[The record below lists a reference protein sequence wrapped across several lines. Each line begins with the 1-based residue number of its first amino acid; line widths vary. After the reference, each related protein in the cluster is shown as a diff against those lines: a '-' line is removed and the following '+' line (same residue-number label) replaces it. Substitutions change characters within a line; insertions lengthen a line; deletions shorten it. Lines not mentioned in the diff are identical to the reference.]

1 MPDVTFRDFAG
12 ALMAQDDDAASRV
25 LQTLFGVDETAAAN
39 GTSFFKEQMQKS
51 PDFMMKS
58 MGMRQAVEGRDEA
71 QLKTLI
77 EECFGYEATTAA
89 ASAKNLLAHYD

>member
-25 LQTLFGVDETAAAN
+25 LQTLLGVDEAAGAAGTA
-39 GTSFFKEQMQKS
+39 FFKEQMQKS

-77 EECFGYEATTAA
+77 EECFGYDAE
-89 ASAKNLLAHYD
+89 ASATSAQALLAHYD

>member
-12 ALMAQDDDAASRV
+12 ALMAQDDAAAGRV
-25 LQTLFGVDETAAAN
+25 LQTLLGVDEAAAAA

-58 MGMRQAVEGRDEA
+58 MGMRQAVESRDEG
-71 QLKTLI
+71 QLAILI
-77 EECFGYEATTAA
+77 EECFDFEATTST
-89 ASAKNLLAHYD
+89 ASAKNLLSHYD